1 MSYKVGV
8 IYMNL
13 FKTFESLNHE
23 LSIAKLK
30 YYGLDQHAIKFFIIY
45 LSNCYQCC
53 KINNTLGNQ
62 RKIIAGVPQGS
73 ILGPLLFSI
82 FLDDIFF
89 YLEDTSLGNCA
100 GGSTLYA
107 YNKKLETV
115 TFNLRQEI
123 LHYLIVFV
131 TTILC

>member
-1 MSYKVGV
+1 MQNKVSVYLKGFWKNHDTQHVLLKMIETWKAKLSMSYKVGV

-53 KINNTLGNQ
+53 KINNTLGN
-62 RKIIAGVPQGS
+62 
-73 ILGPLLFSI
+73 
-82 FLDDIFF
+82 
-89 YLEDTSLGNCA
+89 
-100 GGSTLYA
+100 
-107 YNKKLETV
+107 
-115 TFNLRQEI
+115 
-123 LHYLIVFV
+123 
-131 TTILC
+131 